1 MCVQQIGMIY
11 DVPFPIFMYV
21 CNLNFCVFL
30 KLYHHGFNWVC
41 TRIVHTLCSHIYFN
55 FFNCVHYHHDIYYIH
70 VHSTCTRSTPP
81 LLPDV
86 IPPLFIIGMAT
97 ASWPILF
104 VVKRLQIQLN
114 FTQKP
119 RTLRVPQLNND
130 LIIAVPRG

>member
-1 MCVQQIGMIY
+1 VYSTTVVHVC
-11 DVPFPIFMYV
+11 MYV
-21 CNLNFCVFL
+21 HTYMCTMV
-30 KLYHHGFNWVC
+30 KVPGYVYLYIFTGISIVC
-41 TRIVHTLCSHIYFN
+41 THTCGHTYLPFRDLSPSPLPSLPLYMCTVRVHVQL
-55 FFNCVHYHHDIYYIH
+55 
-70 VHSTCTRSTPP
+70 PP